1 MKIRLLTLCSLL
13 WIPLVNVCAQMT
25 FTLNGIDYAT
35 VAERDA
41 KGFTTVTVPAGTD
54 PSGLITA
61 VAVVVLTYKP
71 TVMLANAADNT
82 ATLTA
87 NNGKLSHV
95 RLADRTFFKDDSWNT
110 LCLPFSMTAEQVAA
124 QLAPAALMELDV
136 EGSYNGHKTGLDGDK
151 LYLYFKDATAI
162 TAGTPYLVKW
172 NANSGD
178 DIVSPVFRSV
188 TLSAGEASSTTT
200 IMMTTLSRQKL
211 SLIQP
216 FQLSIQL

>member
-1 MKIRLLTLCSLL
+1 
-13 WIPLVNVCAQMT
+13 MT
-25 FTLNGIDYAT
+25 NLSQYKLGETT
-35 VAERDA
+35 VALGESATEA
-41 KGFTTVTVPAGTD
+41 KTLDYEFEVTGGAKPFDLTFGFQKKNSGNTPAEIIVD
-54 PSGLITA
+54 D
-61 VAVVVLTYKP
+61 VVLTYKP